1 MIRREH
7 TMTEKIQLPKMWEVP
22 DVFRERL
29 GDRSGRQR
37 AMFADGHLLLILHKA
52 PQPNEDQRV
61 AAFFWRQPDGNWM
74 ASEQGSGL
82 AALNLHVDEYESVI
96 DHWETQEYEAVSAAS
111 YFEVLD
117 RLAPVH
123 RAVRNLHAVLQ
134 DARKQVNGDRN
145 LINLR
150 DRAYDLERRAELL
163 YAGAKNSLD
172 FAVAQRSEEQSSA
185 ANRMAQ
191 SAHRL
196 NLLAAFFFPLA
207 TLSAVFGVNLK
218 FGLEDNPPPWGFLV
232 LVGVGLF
239 MGLVLAAFV
248 TPRRNSTP

>member
-1 MIRREH
+1 MILRDH
-7 TMTEKIQLPKMWEVP
+7 MMTEKIQLPKMWEVP
-22 DVFRERL
+22 EVFRERI

-37 AMFADGHLLLILHKA
+37 AMLAEGHLLLILHQA
-52 PQPNEDQRV
+52 PRPNEDRRV

-74 ASEQGSGL
+74 SSEHGAGL
-82 AALNLHVDEYESVI
+82 AALNLHVDAYESVI
-96 DHWETQEYEAVSAAS
+96 DHWETQEDEAVSAAS

-218 FGLEDNPPPWGFLV
+218 FGLEENPPPWGFLG
-232 LVGVGLF
+232 LVGVGLL
-239 MGLVLAAFV
+239 MGIVLAAFV
-248 TPRRNSTP
+248 TPRRNSAS

>member
-1 MIRREH
+1 
-7 TMTEKIQLPKMWEVP
+7 MTEKIQLPKMWEVP

-163 YAGAKNSLD
+163 YAGAKN
-172 FAVAQRSEEQSSA
+172 
-185 ANRMAQ
+185 
-191 SAHRL
+191 
-196 NLLAAFFFPLA
+196 
-207 TLSAVFGVNLK
+207 
-218 FGLEDNPPPWGFLV
+218 
-232 LVGVGLF
+232 
-239 MGLVLAAFV
+239 
-248 TPRRNSTP
+248 